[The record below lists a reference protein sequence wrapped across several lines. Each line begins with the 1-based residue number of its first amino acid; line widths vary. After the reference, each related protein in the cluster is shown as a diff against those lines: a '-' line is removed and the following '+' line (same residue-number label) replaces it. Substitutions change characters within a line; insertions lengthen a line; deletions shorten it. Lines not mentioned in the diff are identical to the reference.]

1 MGTNATDTIIK
12 FKGPQGP
19 EELDILAG
27 QIVTKE
33 IIFTTSIQPAAV
45 EIKGYDKASN
55 SPILINGKE
64 SIFVDP
70 TLTKFIN
77 EVDVSNQGT
86 SHILIA

>member
-1 MGTNATDTIIK
+1 MGSNATDAMIK

-33 IIFTTSIQPAAV
+33 IIFTTSVQPATV

-64 SIFVDP
+64 SIYVDP
-70 TLTKFIN
+70 TLTKFTKEI
-77 EVDVSNQGT
+77 DVSDQGT
-86 SHILIA
+86 SHRLIA